1 MKCVC
6 EEPGP
11 FNCGHKGILAHIE
24 NGKATTAVERCDQCK
39 TYASDKEAQRSLR
52 SFLKMIPVAIGVFKK
67 GMIPV
72 TIGVSK
78 KAIQQQ
84 IIELNRYFA
93 LNEGHLSKSRQKNFD
108 GIYQLL
114 VSIRSRI

>member
-39 TYASDKEAQRSLR
+39 TYASDKEAKSSLR
-52 SFLKMIPVAIGVFKK
+52 AFFKK
-67 GMIPV
+67 QIFPV

-78 KAIQQQ
+78 KVIQQQ
-84 IIELNRYFA
+84 IEELDSYFA
-93 LNEGHLSKSRQKNFD
+93 FNEGHLFKSRQKNFD